1 MVKRD
6 QFDPGDIGI
15 KKRSLA
21 ELKGGKTA
29 EENAALLVSILKGEE
44 REAKRDI
51 VLLNA
56 AAAIYVSGT
65 SPDFE
70 DALGRAAESI
80 DSGKAYA
87 KLEELVKATQ
97 G

>member
-1 MVKRD
+1 LD
-6 QFDPGDIGI
+6 
-15 KKRSLA
+15 
-21 ELKGGKTA
+21 
-29 EENAALLVSILKGEE
+29 SILTGEE

-87 KLEELVKATQ
+87 KLEELIKATHN
-97 G
+97 